1 MMKIKATYVWDCNYV
16 KGGVAKCFKV
26 NNSAGIMMNGIS
38 FDGKDTIAV
47 SDTLDRSIKL
57 FRIKSKTSELEL
69 F

>member
-1 MMKIKATYVWDCNYV
+1 
-16 KGGVAKCFKV
+16 
-26 NNSAGIMMNGIS
+26 MMNGIS

-69 F
+69 FQQLPIDMLPDNISYDSVN